1 MSFLS
6 AFKNFVKRI
15 GYILRDHD
23 KRIAELE
30 IRTACLYPLVSK
42 DRDTSVNAT
51 TDYVVRRE
59 NRTVAFKVRHIW
71 DKTYYTND
79 ANNPTSGYILKNV
92 ILDVYDLTGTTVI
105 KSTTLT
111 PDSTIHGRVTGL
123 I

>member
-6 AFKNFVKRI
+6 AFKKFVSRV
-15 GYILRDHD
+15 GYVLRDHD
-23 KRIAELE
+23 ARIAELE
-30 IRTACLYPLVSK
+30 KRTACLYPMVSK
-42 DRDTSVNAT
+42 DLDTSVNAT
-51 TDYVVRRE
+51 SDYVIKRE
-59 NRTVAFKVRHIW
+59 NGTTAFMVRHIW
-71 DKTYYTND
+71 DKEYYTND

>member
-6 AFKNFVKRI
+6 AFKNFVKHV
-15 GYILRDHD
+15 GYVLRDHD

-30 IRTACLYPLVSK
+30 KRTACLYPKVSK
-42 DRDTSVNAT
+42 DYYTTHNAT
-51 TDYVVRRE
+51 PDYVIKRE
-59 NRTVAFKVRHIW
+59 NGTTAFKVRHIW

-79 ANNPTSGYILKNV
+79 ANAPVSGYILKNV
-92 ILDVYDLTGTTVI
+92 ILDVYDLTGNTVI

-111 PDSTIHGRVTGL
+111 PDSTIHGRVIGL

>member
-6 AFKNFVKRI
+6 AFKKFVSRV
-15 GYILRDHD
+15 GYVLRDHD
-23 KRIAELE
+23 ARIAELE
-30 IRTACLYPLVSK
+30 KRTACLYPKVGK
-42 DRDTSVNAT
+42 IRNTGHNAT
-51 TDYVVRRE
+51 SDYVIKRE
-59 NRTVAFKVRHIW
+59 NGTTAFMVTHIW

>member
-6 AFKNFVKRI
+6 AFKKFVSRV
-15 GYILRDHD
+15 GYVLRDHD
-23 KRIAELE
+23 ARIAELE
-30 IRTACLYPLVSK
+30 KRTACLYPMVSK
-42 DRDTSVNAT
+42 DWDTSVNAT

-105 KSTTLT
+105 KTTTLT

>member
-30 IRTACLYPLVSK
+30 IRTACLSPMVSK
-42 DRDTSVNAT
+42 DWHTSVNAT